1 VLSESIHPLEFDCSF
16 QRPSGFELSLSFRTE
31 GLVTGLIG
39 PSGCGKTTVLN
50 LIAGI
55 LEPYQG
61 LIVLGAR
68 TLFDSAKGINLAPEA
83 REIGYAF
90 QDYLLFPH
98 LNVLQ
103 NLRYGERRTSSPSVS
118 FESII
123 AVLELTPLLHRYPG
137 SLSGGQRQ
145 RVSLGRALLR
155 SPELL
160 LLDEP
165 LSAIQKTHRSEVIH
179 FMQAAIA
186 EFKISTILVSHDHES
201 LSGMA
206 HQVIQLNATA

>member
-1 VLSESIHPLEFDCSF
+1 VPSETIHHLEFDCF
-16 QRPSGFELSLSFRTE
+16 FKRASGFELSLSFQTE

-50 LIAGI
+50 LIAG
-55 LEPYQG
+55 LLDPCQG
-61 LIVLGAR
+61 SIVLQNR
-68 TLFDSAKGINLAPEA
+68 SLFDSTKGINLAPEA

-98 LNVLQ
+98 MNALQ
-103 NLRYGERRTSSPSVS
+103 NLRYGLRRTSSPSVS
-118 FESII
+118 FESLIE
-123 AVLELTPLLHRYPG
+123 VLELMPLLHRYPD

-155 SPELL
+155 SPKLL

-179 FMQAAIA
+179 FMQAAID
-186 EFKISTILVSHDHES
+186 EFKISTILVSHDLES

-206 HQVIQLNATA
+206 HQVIQLNA